1 MNKQN
6 RNRLINTEN
15 ILMVARW
22 EGVAGMGE
30 KGKGAEK
37 YKLVVTKQS
46 SLLCMVSDG
55 CDLLR

>member
-1 MNKQN
+1 
-6 RNRLINTEN
+6 
-15 ILMVARW
+15 MVARW
-22 EGVAGMGE
+22 EGVVGMGE